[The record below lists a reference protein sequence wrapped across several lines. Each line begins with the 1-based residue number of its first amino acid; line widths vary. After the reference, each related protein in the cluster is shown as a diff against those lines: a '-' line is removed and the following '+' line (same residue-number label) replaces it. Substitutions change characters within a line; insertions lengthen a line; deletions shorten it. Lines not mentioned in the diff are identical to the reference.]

1 MTDTTPHPAA
11 TDPEH
16 LYRQCRVQRLRR
28 SGPGGQHR
36 NKVETAIRLVH
47 EPTGVT
53 AEASERRS
61 QEQNR
66 QRALVRLRVNL
77 ALRVRCNF
85 ADGQPASALWRSRLR
100 GGQIHVNPD
109 HDDFPAIL
117 AEALDHIAAK
127 SFDVKAA
134 AEHLGCSTSQLV
146 KLLKAEPQ
154 AFTLVN
160 RQRESLGLERLR

>member
-1 MTDTTPHPAA
+1 MPDNVSHPAA
-11 TDPEH
+11 CDAQL
-16 LYRQCRVQRLRR
+16 LYRQCRVERLRR

-66 QRALVRLRVNL
+66 QRALGRLRVNL
-77 ALRVRCNF
+77 ALEVRCPV
-85 ADGQPASALWRSRLR
+85 AKGQETSAVWRSRLQHGR
-100 GGQIHVNPD
+100 IHVNPE
-109 HDDFPAIL
+109 HDDFPTIL
-117 AEALDHIAAK
+117 AEALDRIAAE

-134 AEHLGCSTSQLV
+134 AERLGCSTSQLV

-154 AFTLVN
+154 ALVVVN
-160 RQRESLGLERLR
+160 RGREELELERLR

>member
-1 MTDTTPHPAA
+1 MPDKASHPAA
-11 TDPEH
+11 RDAEL
-16 LYRQCRVQRLRR
+16 LYRQCRVERLRR

-47 EPTGVT
+47 ESTGVT

-66 QRALVRLRVNL
+66 QRALARLRINL
-77 ALRVRCNF
+77 ALEVRCPVS
-85 ADGQPASALWRSRLR
+85 GEQPPSALWLSRLQ
-100 GGQIHVNPD
+100 GGRIHVNPE

-117 AEALDHIAAK
+117 AEALDRVVAE

-134 AEHLGCSTSQLV
+134 AQRLGCSSSQLV

-154 AFTLVN
+154 ALAVVN
-160 RQRESLGLERLR
+160 QRREGLGLERLR